1 MKVLKWL
8 AVQFGIMFLSWLFA
22 AIWMA
27 LLFRLFE
34 VEGVLFWI
42 AGVIA
47 AAVLPFISF
56 LESLLMLVIRKKNR
70 MSFLDSLF
78 TATVLVVGPFLGG
91 YLHLIGECLE
101 CEPIIATLCFAVL
114 VFAIPTAMAQSTL
127 RKLFVKM

>member
-1 MKVLKWL
+1 MKGLKWI
-8 AVQFGIMFLSWLFA
+8 AVQLGIMILSWLSA
-22 AIWMA
+22 AVWMA
-27 LLFRLFE
+27 LLFRLFD
-34 VEGVLFWI
+34 VEGTLFWV
-42 AGVIA
+42 AGAIA

-70 MSFLDSLF
+70 MGFLDSLF

-91 YLHLIGECLE
+91 YFYLIGECLD

-114 VFAIPTAMAQSTL
+114 VFAIPTALVQSTL

>member
-1 MKVLKWL
+1 MKALKWL
-8 AVQFGIMFLSWLFA
+8 ASQLGIMILSWLLA
-22 AIWMA
+22 AMWMA
-27 LLFRLFE
+27 LLFKLFD
-34 VEGVLFWI
+34 VAATLFWI

-70 MSFLDSLF
+70 MGFLDSLF

-91 YLHLIGECLE
+91 YFYLIGECLE
-101 CEPIIATLCFAVL
+101 CEPIIATLYFAVL
-114 VFAIPTAMAQSTL
+114 VFAIPTALAQSTL